1 MTYEI
6 CSSSLPVI
14 LIFLIKLNVYDDPS
28 VYCKYILS
36 FMNLI
41 DLIII
46 ALLGYGVI
54 KGYKKGL
61 IIELSSFFGVFIS
74 FFISIN
80 LDDIVSKYIVELIK
94 INFDILNIV
103 VFILIFLLSYSAI
116 IFIAKGFTKLIK
128 FVYLGLLNSFLG
140 SLFGGLKLLLI
151 LMIIAKIIFSFNL
164 ITMKML
170 SESNLMI
177 QLHILSE
184 IIFNSVEIINYE
196 YQNNLI

>member
-1 MTYEI
+1 
-6 CSSSLPVI
+6 
-14 LIFLIKLNVYDDPS
+14 
-28 VYCKYILS
+28 
-36 FMNLI
+36 MNLI

-46 ALLGYGVI
+46 ALLGYGLI

-61 IIELSSFFGVFIS
+61 IIELSSFFGVFIA

-80 LDDIVSKYIVELIK
+80 LDDIISKQLVELTN
-94 INFDILNIV
+94 INFDILNIIF
-103 VFILIFLLSYSAI
+103 FILIFLLSYSAI
-116 IFIAKGFTKLIK
+116 IFIAKGFTKLMK
-128 FVYLGLLNSFLG
+128 FVYLGLLNSLLG

-151 LMIIAKIIFSFNL
+151 LMILSKIIFSFNL
-164 ITMKML
+164 IPMKML

-196 YQNNLI
+196 YTNNLI

>member
-1 MTYEI
+1 
-6 CSSSLPVI
+6 
-14 LIFLIKLNVYDDPS
+14 
-28 VYCKYILS
+28 
-36 FMNLI
+36 MNLI

-46 ALLGYGVI
+46 ALLGYGLI
-54 KGYKKGL
+54 NGYRKGL

-80 LDDIVSKYIVELIK
+80 LDDIVSKQIAELIN

-128 FVYLGLLNSFLG
+128 FVYLGLLNSLLG

-164 ITMKML
+164 ISMKML

-196 YQNNLI
+196 YPNSLI

>member
-1 MTYEI
+1 MYEI
-6 CSSSLPVI
+6 CSSILSII
-14 LIFLIKLNVYDDPS
+14 LIFLIKLKVYGYPS

-41 DLIII
+41 DLMII
-46 ALLGYGVI
+46 ALLGYGII
-54 KGYKKGL
+54 KGYGNGL
-61 IIELSSFFGVFIS
+61 IIELSSFFGIFIS

-80 LDDIVSKYIVELIK
+80 LDDIISKIILEK
-94 INFDILNIV
+94 ISIDFDIINII
-103 VFILIFLLSYSAI
+103 VFILIFLISYSAI
-116 IFIAKGFTKLIK
+116 ILIAKGFTKLVK
-128 FVYLGLLNSFLG
+128 FVYLGLLNSLLG

-151 LMIIAKIIFSFNL
+151 LIIFSKIIFNFNL
-164 ITMKML
+164 IPLKTL

-196 YQNNLI
+196 NQNNLI

>member
-1 MTYEI
+1 
-6 CSSSLPVI
+6 
-14 LIFLIKLNVYDDPS
+14 
-28 VYCKYILS
+28 
-36 FMNLI
+36 MNLI

-46 ALLGYGVI
+46 ALLVYGLI

-61 IIELSSFFGVFIS
+61 IVELSSFFGVFIS

-80 LDDIVSKYIVELIK
+80 LDDILSKQLVEFIN
-94 INFDILNIV
+94 INFDILNII
-103 VFILIFLLSYSAI
+103 VFILIFLLAYSAI
-116 IFIAKGFTKLIK
+116 IFIAKGLTILIK
-128 FVYLGLLNSFLG
+128 FVSLGLLNSLIG
-140 SLFGGLKLLLI
+140 SLFGGLKLVLI

-164 ITMKML
+164 IPMKIL

-196 YQNNLI
+196 YPNNLI

>member
-1 MTYEI
+1 
-6 CSSSLPVI
+6 
-14 LIFLIKLNVYDDPS
+14 
-28 VYCKYILS
+28 
-36 FMNLI
+36 MNLI

-46 ALLGYGVI
+46 ALLGYGLI
-54 KGYKKGL
+54 RGYKKGL

-80 LDDIVSKYIVELIK
+80 LDDIVSKNILELIN
-94 INFDILNIV
+94 INFDILNII
-103 VFILIFLLSYSAI
+103 VFILIFLISYSAI

-128 FVYLGLLNSFLG
+128 FVYLGLLNSLLG

-151 LMIIAKIIFSFNL
+151 LMIIVKIIFSFNL
-164 ITMKML
+164 IPMKML

-196 YQNNLI
+196 YPNNLI

>member
-1 MTYEI
+1 
-6 CSSSLPVI
+6 
-14 LIFLIKLNVYDDPS
+14 
-28 VYCKYILS
+28 
-36 FMNLI
+36 MNLI

-46 ALLGYGVI
+46 ALLGYGLI
-54 KGYKKGL
+54 NGYKKGL

-80 LDDIVSKYIVELIK
+80 LDDIVSKQIAELIN
-94 INFDILNIV
+94 INYDILNII
-103 VFILIFLLSYSAI
+103 VFVLIFLLAYSSI

-128 FVYLGLLNSFLG
+128 FVYLGLLNSLFG

-151 LMIIAKIIFSFNL
+151 LMIIAKVIFSFNL
-164 ITMKML
+164 IPMKIL
-170 SESNLMI
+170 SESNIMI

-196 YQNNLI
+196 YPNNLI